1 MSVLETVL
9 IYVLIPLASYGLIAL
24 LTLRSKGGGMSRYRP
39 GADWKYPPVW
49 WSANPAALPSW
60 RSDTSEDEAG
70 SDAAGA
76 RRTARGGAHG
86 SW

>member
-1 MSVLETVL
+1 VLETVL

-24 LTLRSKGGGMSRYRP
+24 LTLRTKGGGVSRYRP

-60 RSDTSEDEAG
+60 RSDTLEGDAAG
-70 SDAAGA
+70 SDASGA

-86 SW
+86 HW